1 MSSTLDRVIS
11 RLIATHVRLLA
22 CQARLE
28 AATDSEA
35 LHDLRTGTRR
45 LRSLLRPLRGLPGI
59 DRLEDA
65 ARALGN
71 LTTPLRDQEVLAA
84 HLSQAAQP
92 SETVYPRVADSHEL
106 RQLIRLL
113 DAIVP
118 LLRTSASYG
127 VGDKLERT
135 LHKSLA
141 KQWRK
146 LAKAMKDPGHDRH
159 RLRLLIKRVRYGGEA
174 YPEHDPVA
182 KGLAKASRM
191 PRARWAIG
199 MIGCNGCIRPTPK
212 RRWRLTGRSGKRSCA
227 KPKVWPIRPLR
238 GWRAPWQNA
247 ESCL

>member
-1 MSSTLDRVIS
+1 MSPTLDRVIS

-182 KGLAKASRM
+182 KGLAKALKNAQGALGDWHDRVQWLHQADAQAALA
-191 PRARWAIG
+191 PHRPQWEKELRQAQGLADKALARLESA
-199 MIGCNGCIRPTPK
+199 MAK
-212 RRWRLTGRSGKRSCA
+212 R
-227 KPKVWPIRPLR
+227 
-238 GWRAPWQNA
+238 
-247 ESCL
+247 